1 MKNSL
6 KTLALGILAVALF
19 GATAL
24 SAQVE
29 TGQLAGT
36 VTDPLGAVI
45 AGATVTVKNIG
56 TNAVRNETTSDTG
69 AYKVT
74 GLGPATY
81 QISIQSA
88 NFQPFNA
95 KVQITVGGHITL
107 DATLSV
113 SSSTT
118 QVEVVGEGGS
128 QVNTQSQELS
138 QIVNEEQIAR
148 LPSLPAILMISLPSP
163 ATSRPATVLQAAI
176 RAPTI
181 RIRMDQARRGLWGS
195 ASTAREQRH

>member
-6 KTLALGILAVALF
+6 KTLALGVLAVALF
-19 GATAL
+19 GATEL

-107 DATLSV
+107 DATLS
-113 SSSTT
+113 S
-118 QVEVVGEGGS
+118 
-128 QVNTQSQELS
+128 
-138 QIVNEEQIAR
+138 EQQHDA
-148 LPSLPAILMISLPSP
+148 
-163 ATSRPATVLQAAI
+163 
-176 RAPTI
+176 
-181 RIRMDQARRGLWGS
+181 G
-195 ASTAREQRH
+195 